1 MPENHTR
8 RIVNKAWIFAHI
20 HFTGASITIHRV
32 PGLFEPLRGIID
44 QHRCEGR
51 RSGRADREVF
61 GHQAHSSYYVSMREI
76 TAKEAKNRFGQ
87 LLRSAQQGPVRVTRN
102 GTPVGVMLSVEQFE
116 RLRGTAWGQLA
127 AAMDAT
133 SREAA
138 ANGLTPA
145 ALESLL
151 SDES

>member
-1 MPENHTR
+1 MRDGGGRNKPAR
-8 RIVNKAWIFAHI
+8 RPDL
-20 HFTGASITIHRV
+20 TDMG
-32 PGLFEPLRGIID
+32 
-44 QHRCEGR
+44 
-51 RSGRADREVF
+51 
-61 GHQAHSSYYVSMREI
+61 HSSYFAHVREI

-116 RLRGTAWGQLA
+116 RLRGTAWDRLV
-127 AAMDAT
+127 AAMDAM
-133 SREAA
+133 SQEAA

>member
-1 MPENHTR
+1 MIGISAREAPDFDHQGQSSHY
-8 RIVNKAWIFAHI
+8 AH
-20 HFTGASITIHRV
+20 
-32 PGLFEPLRGIID
+32 
-44 QHRCEGR
+44 
-51 RSGRADREVF
+51 
-61 GHQAHSSYYVSMREI
+61 MREI
-76 TAKEAKNRFGQ
+76 TAKEARNRFGQ

-116 RLRGTAWGQLA
+116 RLRGTAWDRLT
-127 AAMDAT
+127 AAMDAMG
-133 SREAA
+133 REAA

>member
-1 MPENHTR
+1 MTDH
-8 RIVNKAWIFAHI
+8 
-20 HFTGASITIHRV
+20 G
-32 PGLFEPLRGIID
+32 
-44 QHRCEGR
+44 
-51 RSGRADREVF
+51 
-61 GHQAHSSYYVSMREI
+61 HSSYCALMREI

-102 GTPVGVMLSVEQFE
+102 GTPVGVVVSVEQFE
-116 RLRGTAWGQLA
+116 RMRGTAWDRLT
-127 AAMDAT
+127 AAMDAM
-133 SREAA
+133 SQEAT

>member
-1 MPENHTR
+1 MKCFTR
-8 RIVNKAWIFAHI
+8 SV
-20 HFTGASITIHRV
+20 V
-32 PGLFEPLRGIID
+32 GLFVFPMAPGIS
-44 QHRCEGR
+44 HA
-51 RSGRADREVF
+51 RAVRALQRAGFRIARTKVHLD
-61 GHQAHSSYYVSMREI
+61 HQSHNSHYASMREI

-102 GTPVGVMLSVEQFE
+102 GTPVGVVLSVEQFE
-116 RLRGTAWGQLA
+116 RLRGTAWDRLA
-127 AAMDAT
+127 AAMDAM

-138 ANGLTPA
+138 AKGLTPA

>member
-1 MPENHTR
+1 
-8 RIVNKAWIFAHI
+8 
-20 HFTGASITIHRV
+20 
-32 PGLFEPLRGIID
+32 
-44 QHRCEGR
+44 
-51 RSGRADREVF
+51 
-61 GHQAHSSYYVSMREI
+61 MREI
-76 TAKEAKNRFGQ
+76 TAREAKDRFGQ

-116 RLRGTAWGQLA
+116 RLRGTAWDRLT
-127 AAMDAT
+127 AAMDAM

-151 SDES
+151 SEES

>member
-1 MPENHTR
+1 MKYR
-8 RIVNKAWIFAHI
+8 VALRIARQGKHIVMTDVHAAGLRTKAY
-20 HFTGASITIHRV
+20 
-32 PGLFEPLRGIID
+32 LD
-44 QHRCEGR
+44 
-51 RSGRADREVF
+51 
-61 GHQAHSSYYVSMREI
+61 HQSHSSYCASMREI

-116 RLRGTAWGQLA
+116 RLRGTAWDRLA
-127 AAMDAT
+127 AAMDAM

-151 SDES
+151 SGES

>member
-1 MPENHTR
+1 
-8 RIVNKAWIFAHI
+8 
-20 HFTGASITIHRV
+20 
-32 PGLFEPLRGIID
+32 
-44 QHRCEGR
+44 
-51 RSGRADREVF
+51 
-61 GHQAHSSYYVSMREI
+61 MREI
-76 TAKEAKNRFGQ
+76 TSKEAKNRFGQ

-116 RLRGTAWGQLA
+116 RLRGTAWDRLA
-127 AAMDAT
+127 AAMDAM